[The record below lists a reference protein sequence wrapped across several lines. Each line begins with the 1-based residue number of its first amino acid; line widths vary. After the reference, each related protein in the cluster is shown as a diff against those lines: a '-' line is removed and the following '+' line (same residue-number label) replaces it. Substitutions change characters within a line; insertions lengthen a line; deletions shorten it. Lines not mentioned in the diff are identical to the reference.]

1 MAHAGKNFWGDLIGR
16 LRRERGWPQRALADL
31 AVVPRSAVR
40 RIESGEAVGTI
51 DQVEALLEVLG
62 YELDAISING
72 GVSGPAVERILGKL
86 EDPETPEAERKA
98 LRIRFSMLIDALDCN
113 SSGSD

>member
-1 MAHAGKNFWGDLIGR
+1 MPHARKNFWGDLISR

-40 RIESGEAVGTI
+40 RIESGEAGGTI

-72 GVSGPAVERILGKL
+72 GVSGSAVDRILVKL
-86 EDPETPEAERKA
+86 EDPSTPEADRKA
-98 LRIRFSMLIDALDCN
+98 LRVRFSMLIDALDCN
-113 SSGSD
+113 PSS